1 MKRWVQKLRQTFA
14 RAGRGTTP
22 AAAPVPLSDIPAPPA
37 AAPQSTDEAYAVF
50 DARVAPLLA
59 ALKSLPPD
67 ESGLE
72 FFTRTDIVRP
82 GEYPER
88 PDMPPHIN
96 VWLFH
101 TREAKSA
108 GKLHDAPVSHMI
120 SIESKNST
128 PERQDFSQQLALS
141 ETPVL
146 RLSFK
151 PDAAGAE
158 RLTRY
163 TYIESYEPPQAGKK
177 YSIYCGNYGMV
188 IDKSAETSL
197 TRAEDFLSEIENWLK
212 THAPARIAEVTRMLS
227 PPSDIEVLPPINI
240 RKRGPSS

>member
-14 RAGRGTTP
+14 RAGREA
-22 AAAPVPLSDIPAPPA
+22 AAAPAVVPDNTPVTP
-37 AAPQSTDEAYAVF
+37 PQSTEDVYAVF

-67 ESGLE
+67 ARELE

-88 PDMPPHIN
+88 PDIKPQID

-101 TREAKSA
+101 TREAKVA
-108 GKLHDAPVSHMI
+108 GKLHEAPSSHLI
-120 SIESKNST
+120 SLESKSST
-128 PERQDFSQQLALS
+128 PERQDFSQHLALS

-151 PDAAGAE
+151 PAAEASA
-158 RLTRY
+158 RLTRH
-163 TYIESYEPPQAGKK
+163 TYIESYEAPQAGKK
-177 YSIYCGNYGMV
+177 YTIYCGNYGMV

-197 TRAEDFLSEIENWLK
+197 ARCDDFVSEIESWLK
-212 THAPARIAEVTRMLS
+212 THAPARLDEVSQLVS
-227 PPSDIEVLPPINI
+227 PPRDIDILPPINI